1 MVWLLAPLLWIH
13 ITCMTFWMGSMIFAT
28 IFGGQQ
34 RIQAALE
41 NDERTRHLVP
51 RLYTIYPVAI
61 LIGVVTGILLGTV
74 FGPIKS
80 VASLVSTPFGLTMA
94 AAFLLVVVALA
105 FGPSGP
111 PNKPAW
117 LKRRYVAELA
127 IMGAFTCMVLMAY
140 GL

>member
-13 ITCMTFWMGSMIFAT
+13 ITVMTFWMGSMIFAT

-51 RLYTIYPVAI
+51 RLYTIYPAAI
-61 LIGVVTGILLGTV
+61 LVGVITGILLGTV
-74 FGPIKS
+74 FGRIKS
-80 VASLVSTPFGLTMA
+80 IGLLVSTPFGLTMA
-94 AAFLLVVVALA
+94 AAFLLVLVALA

-117 LKRRYVAELA
+117 MTRRYVGELA
-127 IMGAFTCMVLMAY
+127 IMGAFSCMVLMRY

>member
-1 MVWLLAPLLWIH
+1 MLWLLAPLLWIH
-13 ITCMTFWMGSMIFAT
+13 ITCMSFWMGSMIFAT

-41 NDERTRHLVP
+41 HDERTRHIVP
-51 RLYTIYPVAI
+51 RLSTIYPIAI
-61 LIGVVTGILLGTV
+61 LIGVLTGILLGTV

-80 VASLVSTPFGLTMA
+80 VGSLLTTAFGLTMS

-105 FGPSGP
+105 LGPAGP

-117 LKRRYVAELA
+117 MKPRYVGELT
-127 IMGAFTCMVLMAY
+127 IMGAFTCMVLMHY

>member
-34 RIQAALE
+34 RIQVALE
-41 NDERTRHLVP
+41 NDERTRHIVP
-51 RLYTIYPVAI
+51 RLYTIYPIAI
-61 LIGVVTGILLGTV
+61 VIGVISGILLGTV

-80 VASLVSTPFGLTMA
+80 VGSLVGTTFGLTMT

-105 FGPSGP
+105 FGPAGP
-111 PNKPAW
+111 PNKPVW
-117 LKRRYVAELA
+117 MKPRYVGELA
-127 IMGAFTCMVLMAY
+127 IMGAFTCMVLMHY

>member
-41 NDERTRHLVP
+41 HDERTRLIVP
-51 RLYTIYPVAI
+51 RLSTIYPIAI
-61 LIGVVTGILLGTV
+61 LIGVLTGILLGTV

-80 VASLVSTPFGLTMA
+80 VAALAGTPFGLTMS

-105 FGPSGP
+105 FGPAGP

-117 LKRRYVAELA
+117 MKPRYVGELA
-127 IMGAFTCMVLMAY
+127 IMGAFTCMVLMHY

>member
-28 IFGGQQ
+28 ILGGQ
-34 RIQAALE
+34 RRVQAALE
-41 NDERTRHLVP
+41 SNEVTRPVVA
-51 RLYTIYPVAI
+51 RLNTIYPVAI
-61 LIGVVTGILLGTV
+61 LIGVITGILLGTV
-74 FGPIKS
+74 FGPINS
-80 VASLVSTPFGLTMA
+80 VGSLVTTAFGLTMS

-105 FGPSGP
+105 FGPAGP

-117 LKRRYVAELA
+117 LTRRYVGEVA
-127 IMGAFTCMVLMAY
+127 IMGAFTCMVLMHY